1 MNRLYPPAS
10 GNIRK
15 VDKDVV
21 LQGYQVPK
29 GTEVAL
35 SQMLLQLDD
44 KHYPEAAKFLP
55 ERWLRNPT
63 QRGECPYAK
72 DAHPFTYLP
81 FGFGSR
87 SCIGKRFAEMELEV
101 LVTNMIRNFRMEWH
115 YPDMKIKSILVNVP
129 DSEMKFRLI
138 DL

>member
-1 MNRLYPPAS
+1 M
-10 GNIRK
+10 RK

-21 LQGYQVPK
+21 LQGYQIPK
-29 GTEVAL
+29 GTDVLL
-35 SQMLLQLDD
+35 SQILLHLDD

-55 ERWLRNPT
+55 ERWLRDPA

-87 SCIGKRFAEMELEV
+87 MCIGKRFAEMKLEV

-129 DSEMKFRLI
+129 DSAMKFKLI